1 MSIKKS
7 TSFSNVGE
15 SYILH
20 LRVIDCQSKQEL
32 EKIEIC
38 KEEHMANTIES
49 ILNRYEV
56 ALSEPVAQAIIKL
69 GYWVKPGCYEFVL
82 EHTATPS
89 TDSLSDCYY
98 LVMTN
103 RRKNAIV
110 EEYCI
115 GSHANIETKITEVI
129 SRIYY
134 IWSKDDAVKTD
145 SIIDELLTK
154 GVFDFNYFSILL
166 LNREEHAS
174 FTSNTLSREANGFV
188 QLTVKH
194 KLSPLDVKAEYIIPV
209 NDDIFTLVMAY
220 LNGISINVTKA
231 NLVTLYKVGLFST
244 GTHTLYFNLF
254 DTSTYDKSKTISSEL
269 EGLASNEK
277 NINNLHDLLSSKD
290 IRQLSRVYTAI
301 AFDNDSSDKTD
312 LIKEVKSL
320 VDDGIIDR
328 PYGGLVNGIK
338 ETIAMIMAEYIG
350 G

>member
-15 SYILH
+15 SYNLH

-32 EKIEIC
+32 ERIELY

-134 IWSKDDAVKTD
+134 IWCRDDEVKTNNVVD
-145 SIIDELLTK
+145 GLLTN
-154 GVFDFNYFSILL
+154 GIFDFSYFSILL
-166 LNREEHAS
+166 LNREEYDL
-174 FTSNTLSREANGFV
+174 FTSNTLRRETNGFV

-220 LNGISINVTKA
+220 LNGLSINVTKA
-231 NLVTLYKVGLFST
+231 NLITLYKTGSLST
-244 GTHTLYFNLF
+244 GTHTLEFNLF
-254 DTSTYDKSKTISSEL
+254 DISAHHKSNTISSEL

-277 NINNLHDLLSSKD
+277 NINNLYDFLANKD
-290 IRQLSRVYTAI
+290 IRQLSRIYTAI
-301 AFDNDSSDKTD
+301 VFDNDSSDKTD